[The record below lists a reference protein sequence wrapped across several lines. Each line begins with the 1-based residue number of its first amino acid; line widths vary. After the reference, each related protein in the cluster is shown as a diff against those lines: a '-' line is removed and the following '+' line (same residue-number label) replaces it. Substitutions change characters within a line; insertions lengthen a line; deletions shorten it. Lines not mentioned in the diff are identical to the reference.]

1 MSNKLLL
8 LLILGVVFFSACS
21 DDDKDPNYDGTY
33 KDSGLELSRDG
44 MVLSGKSVA
53 LSGNTLTLGNVIPG
67 EPGLAIPVT
76 ITGSAVEGTSSND
89 FREVKV
95 SGKIEGGK
103 MNLTLAVKN
112 KATDIEG
119 TWAVGNLDAGIMA
132 THFTFTTDKEKVKYG
147 ETEVAPENVIGFVNG
162 IFGWMLPTFL
172 RDITFTNDGNITA
185 SYNSDMNNPQYA
197 TSPKGMAFYNLV
209 GGKLYISANIT
220 GIVEDIGRSTSDPLT
235 EIMVVLEQGL
245 PFEISKDTEKE
256 TMDVYMIRETL
267 LPFMALLPML
277 GEVMPEE
284 FQNYAGFI
292 TDLGP
297 IIQEGKTAELGLV
310 LTQKK
315 TAE

>member
-1 MSNKLLL
+1 
-8 LLILGVVFFSACS
+8 
-21 DDDKDPNYDGTY
+21 
-33 KDSGLELSRDG
+33 
-44 MVLSGKSVA
+44 
-53 LSGNTLTLGNVIPG
+53 
-67 EPGLAIPVT
+67 
-76 ITGSAVEGTSSND
+76 
-89 FREVKV
+89 
-95 SGKIEGGK
+95 

-172 RDITFTNDGNITA
+172 RGITFTNDGNITA

-310 LTQKK
+310 LTQRNI
-315 TAE
+315 TE

>member
-67 EPGLAIPVT
+67 EPALAIPVT
-76 ITGSAVEGTSSND
+76 ITGNVVEGTSSND

-95 SGKIEGGK
+95 SGKIEEGK

-132 THFTFTTDKEKVKYG
+132 THFTFTTDKEKVKYDW
-147 ETEVAPENVIGFVNG
+147 I
-162 IFGWMLPTFL
+162 
-172 RDITFTNDGNITA
+172 
-185 SYNSDMNNPQYA
+185 
-197 TSPKGMAFYNLV
+197 SP
-209 GGKLYISANIT
+209 
-220 GIVEDIGRSTSDPLT
+220 
-235 EIMVVLEQGL
+235 
-245 PFEISKDTEKE
+245 
-256 TMDVYMIRETL
+256 
-267 LPFMALLPML
+267 
-277 GEVMPEE
+277 
-284 FQNYAGFI
+284 
-292 TDLGP
+292 
-297 IIQEGKTAELGLV
+297 V
-310 LTQKK
+310 LTGHLFHAAPHDKNAKIEVKVTDRFGNVYTQTIENK
-315 TAE
+315 

>member
-44 MVLSGKSVA
+44 MALSGKSVA
-53 LSGNTLTLGNVIPG
+53 LSGNTLILGNVIPG
-67 EPGLAIPVT
+67 EPALAIPVT
-76 ITGSAVEGTSSND
+76 ITGNVVEGTSSND

-162 IFGWMLPTFL
+162 IFGC
-172 RDITFTNDGNITA
+172 
-185 SYNSDMNNPQYA
+185 Y
-197 TSPKGMAFYNLV
+197 
-209 GGKLYISANIT
+209 
-220 GIVEDIGRSTSDPLT
+220 PL
-235 EIMVVLEQGL
+235 
-245 PFEISKDTEKE
+245 F
-256 TMDVYMIRETL
+256 
-267 LPFMALLPML
+267 
-277 GEVMPEE
+277 
-284 FQNYAGFI
+284 
-292 TDLGP
+292 
-297 IIQEGKTAELGLV
+297 
-310 LTQKK
+310 
-315 TAE
+315 

>member
-1 MSNKLLL
+1 M
-8 LLILGVVFFSACS
+8 
-21 DDDKDPNYDGTY
+21 
-33 KDSGLELSRDG
+33 
-44 MVLSGKSVA
+44 
-53 LSGNTLTLGNVIPG
+53 
-67 EPGLAIPVT
+67 
-76 ITGSAVEGTSSND
+76 
-89 FREVKV
+89 
-95 SGKIEGGK
+95 
-103 MNLTLAVKN
+103 
-112 KATDIEG
+112 
-119 TWAVGNLDAGIMA
+119 
-132 THFTFTTDKEKVKYG
+132 KYG

-172 RDITFTNDGNITA
+172 RGITFTNDGNITA

-197 TSPKGMAFYNLV
+197 TSPKGMAFYT
-209 GGKLYISANIT
+209 A
-220 GIVEDIGRSTSDPLT
+220 DPST

>member
-44 MVLSGKSVA
+44 MALSGKSVA

-67 EPGLAIPVT
+67 EPALAIPVT
-76 ITGSAVEGTSSND
+76 ITGNVVEGTSSND

-132 THFTFTTDKEKVKYG
+132 THFTFTTDKETVKYG
-147 ETEVAPENVIGFVNG
+147 ETEVAPENVIQFVNG
-162 IFGWMLPTFL
+162 IFGWILPTFL

-245 PFEISKDTEKE
+245 PFEVSKDTEKE
-256 TMDVYMIRETL
+256 TMDVYMIR
-267 LPFMALLPML
+267 
-277 GEVMPEE
+277 
-284 FQNYAGFI
+284 
-292 TDLGP
+292 
-297 IIQEGKTAELGLV
+297 
-310 LTQKK
+310 
-315 TAE
+315 

>member
-67 EPGLAIPVT
+67 EPALAIPVT

-172 RDITFTNDGNITA
+172 RGITFTNDGNITA

-267 LPFMALLPML
+267 LPRIYIL
-277 GEVMPEE
+277 
-284 FQNYAGFI
+284 
-292 TDLGP
+292 
-297 IIQEGKTAELGLV
+297 
-310 LTQKK
+310 
-315 TAE
+315 

>member
-1 MSNKLLL
+1 
-8 LLILGVVFFSACS
+8 
-21 DDDKDPNYDGTY
+21 
-33 KDSGLELSRDG
+33 
-44 MVLSGKSVA
+44 
-53 LSGNTLTLGNVIPG
+53 
-67 EPGLAIPVT
+67 
-76 ITGSAVEGTSSND
+76 
-89 FREVKV
+89 
-95 SGKIEGGK
+95 

-172 RDITFTNDGNITA
+172 RGITFTNDGNITA

-297 IIQEGKTAELGLV
+297 IIQEGKTAALGLV

>member
-53 LSGNTLTLGNVIPG
+53 LSGNTLTLGNVIP
-67 EPGLAIPVT
+67 
-76 ITGSAVEGTSSND
+76 GSAVEGTSSND

-172 RDITFTNDGNITA
+172 RGITFTNDGNITA

-245 PFEISKDTEKE
+245 PFEIS
-256 TMDVYMIRETL
+256 DVYMIRETL